1 MLIRQHDPELLN
13 DLRSSAP
20 LATGIAKRLRR
31 GEVLRPQDRGAG
43 WALQV
48 EHGCL
53 RVCHPHSDGR
63 RQITEFLFA
72 GDRIGLAEV
81 RSHNGSIEA
90 VTPAAMT
97 LHRADPADEEQ
108 ATDFYNVRLGVLQAK
123 VFMLGHKNA
132 REKLAAFIIEMSE
145 RIAAG
150 SNEVVLPMS
159 RYDIADYLCL
169 SPETVCRNFTQMVAD
184 GLVALPESHVVQILH
199 RASLEFI
206 GR

>member
-1 MLIRQHDPELLN
+1 MLIRQHDPELLRE
-13 DLRSSAP
+13 LRSSPP
-20 LATGIAKRLRR
+20 LSSGVAKRLRR
-31 GEVLRPQDRGAG
+31 GEVLRTQDRGTEQ
-43 WALQV
+43 ALQV
-48 EHGCL
+48 EQGCL

-90 VTPAAMT
+90 VTPAAIT
-97 LHRADPADEEQ
+97 LQPTDPRDEEQ
-108 ATDFYNVRLGVLQAK
+108 ATDFYNARLGVLQAK
-123 VFMLGHKNA
+123 LFMLGHKNA
-132 REKLAAFIIEMSE
+132 REKLAAFIIEMSD

-150 SNEVVLPMS
+150 GNEVVLPMS

-184 GLVALPESHVVQILH
+184 GLVALPESHAVQILH

>member
-1 MLIRQHDPELLN
+1 MLIRQYDSEVLR

-20 LATGIAKRLRR
+20 LSSGVPKRLRR
-31 GEVLRPQDRGAG
+31 GEVLRTHERGAEQ
-43 WALQV
+43 AVLV
-48 EHGCL
+48 EQGCL

-90 VTPAAMT
+90 VTPAAIT
-97 LHRADPADEEQ
+97 LQPADRGDEEQ
-108 ATDFYNVRLGVLQAK
+108 ASDFYNTRLGVLQAK
-123 VFMLGHKNA
+123 LFMLGHKNA
-132 REKLAAFIIEMSE
+132 REKLSAFLIEMSS
-145 RIAAG
+145 RMADG
-150 SNEVVLPMS
+150 GDEVVLPMS

-169 SPETVCRNFTQMVAD
+169 SPETVCRNFSQMVAD
-184 GLVALPESHVVQILH
+184 GLVALPESHVVRILH

>member
-1 MLIRQHDPELLN
+1 MLIRQHDPELLRG
-13 DLRSSAP
+13 LRSSAS
-20 LATGIAKRLRR
+20 LSSGVAKRLRR
-31 GEVLRPQDRGAG
+31 GEVLRTQDRGAEQ
-43 WALQV
+43 ALQV

-90 VTPAAMT
+90 VTPAAIT
-97 LHRADPADEEQ
+97 LQPADPGDEAQ
-108 ATDFYNVRLGVLQAK
+108 AADFYNARLGMLQAK

-132 REKLAAFIIEMSE
+132 REKLAAFIVEMSA

-150 SNEVVLPMS
+150 GNEVVLPMS

-169 SPETVCRNFTQMVAD
+169 SPETVCRNFTQLVAD
-184 GLVALPESHVVQILH
+184 GLVALPESHVVRILH

>member
-1 MLIRQHDPELLN
+1 MLIRQHDPELLR

-90 VTPAAMT
+90 VTPAALT
-97 LHRADPADEEQ
+97 LQRADPADEEQ

-132 REKLAAFIIEMSE
+132 REKLAAFIIEMSD

-150 SNEVVLPMS
+150 GNEVVLPMS

-199 RASLEFI
+199 RASLDFI